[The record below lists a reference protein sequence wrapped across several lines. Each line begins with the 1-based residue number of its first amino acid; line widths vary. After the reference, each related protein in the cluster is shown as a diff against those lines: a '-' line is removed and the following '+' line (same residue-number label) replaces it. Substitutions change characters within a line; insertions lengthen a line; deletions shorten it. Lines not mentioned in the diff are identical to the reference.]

1 MIYVVTNRKL
11 VVNGNL
17 CDTLEKALE
26 YGAKS
31 IILREKDLE
40 YNELYELA
48 CKIKVIAER
57 YNARLIVN
65 GNLKV
70 AQEIKAYAYHTG
82 FESFMTQGKI
92 NVKVGVSVHSLE
104 EAIEAEKRGA
114 AYLLCG
120 NVYETACKPGV
131 KGKGLN
137 YIRKIVTKVTV
148 PVIAIGGISQKNA
161 RDVIKA
167 GAKGVAIMSS
177 AMNEPLIVDKIM
189 KEI

>member
-11 VVNGNL
+11 VAKGSL
-17 CDTLEKALE
+17 CDRLEKALQ
-26 YGAKS
+26 YGAKN
-31 IILREKDLE
+31 IILREKDLK
-40 YNELYELA
+40 YHELYKLA
-48 CKIKVIAER
+48 HKVKVITER

-65 GNLKV
+65 GSLRV
-70 AQEIKAYAYHTG
+70 AEEIDAYAYHTG
-82 FESFMTQGKI
+82 FESFMRQEKI
-92 NVKVGVSVHSLE
+92 NIKTGVSVHSLE
-104 EAIEAEKRGA
+104 EAIEAEKNGA
-114 AYLLCG
+114 TYLLCG

-148 PVIAIGGISQKNA
+148 PVIAIGGISEKNA

-167 GAKGVAIMSS
+167 GAKGLAIMSS
-177 AMNEPLIVDKIM
+177 AMDEPLIVEKII